1 MRFYNYED
9 AEKQVQKDIEAYSE
23 VNAMLPAVR
32 KVIRD
37 FDGKIF
43 NVKLEKALQQIHPRI
58 YVHKRYSSVEVYM
71 YSQFSSNPLTICSSA
86 LPGNSYHDNK
96 KHFIQ
101 DNKRINADLALQDIE
116 ANRAGRLKEIDSW
129 RQFLQNREQISSQL
143 EALRKEIDYIT
154 DLIPYKMRDYFGM
167 GYRVTR

>member
-9 AEKQVQKDIEAYSE
+9 AEKQIQKDMEAYNE
-23 VNAMLPAVR
+23 VNATLPAVR
-32 KVIRD
+32 KVIRS

-43 NVKLEKALQQIHPRI
+43 NVKLEKALQEINPRI
-58 YVHKRYSSVEVYM
+58 HVYKRYNSVEIYM
-71 YSQFSSNPLTICSSA
+71 YCQGSSNPLTICSSA
-86 LPGNSYHDNK
+86 LPDNSYHDNA

-116 ANRAGRLKEIDSW
+116 THRAGRLKEMDSW
-129 RQFLQNREQISSQL
+129 KQFLQNREQIKQQL
-143 EALRKEIDYIT
+143 EALKKEIDYIT
-154 DLIPYKMRDYFGM
+154 GLIPYRMRDYFGI